1 MERGNVSTSSSSVP
15 MNVSRSSL
23 WPVIGD
29 ADLLPDDLSISLKL
43 TFVIAYTTIILMAL
57 YMILHSIKFTSNRP
71 ISMIL
76 QYFAS
81 QGNVRD
87 DILIQACADHVSHC
101 TQINWP
107 SSSLTPPS
115 SLWRSVETDWWWTS
129 TRPMWDDYICLMG
142 SKSQVWPV
150 QNNDSLVFWLVDEQ
164 GLSMMDPNSWQV
176 WTVSDM
182 VHWCWNLMTNRG
194 LSDGYKERFDAK
206 SFANGTLL
214 LQLCDE
220 QGQAWRMPDEHR
232 MI

>member
-101 TQINWP
+101 TQIN
-107 SSSLTPPS
+107 
-115 SLWRSVETDWWWTS
+115 
-129 TRPMWDDYICLMG
+129 
-142 SKSQVWPV
+142 
-150 QNNDSLVFWLVDEQ
+150 
-164 GLSMMDPNSWQV
+164 
-176 WTVSDM
+176 
-182 VHWCWNLMTNRG
+182 
-194 LSDGYKERFDAK
+194 
-206 SFANGTLL
+206 
-214 LQLCDE
+214 
-220 QGQAWRMPDEHR
+220 
-232 MI
+232 